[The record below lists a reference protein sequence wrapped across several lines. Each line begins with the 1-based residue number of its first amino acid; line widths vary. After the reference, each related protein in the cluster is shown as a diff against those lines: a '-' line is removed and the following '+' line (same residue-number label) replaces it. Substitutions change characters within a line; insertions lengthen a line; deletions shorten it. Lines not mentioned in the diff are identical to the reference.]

1 VTTSPRL
8 VRTATALIA
17 TLALAGCATG
27 TTVTVEDPWVRS
39 NPNGMGAVY
48 MVLTMPEADEL
59 VAASVDP
66 SIAGTVEV
74 HEVIREDGMMRMRE
88 VAGIPFPGGEPVAL
102 EPGGYHIMLM
112 DMPAVLDAGTDVD
125 VTLSFASGEE
135 LTVTATVRASTME
148 DEMEMDHG
156 DMGEGGMDH
165 SDG

>member
-1 VTTSPRL
+1 MTTPL
-8 VRTATALIA
+8 RTITALAA
-17 TLALAGCATG
+17 TLALSACATG
-27 TTVTVEDPWVRS
+27 TTVSVEDPWVRS

-74 HEVIREDGMMRMRE
+74 HEVIMQDGMMRMQE
-88 VAGIPFPGGEPVAL
+88 VAGIPLPAGEPVTL
-102 EPGGYHIMLM
+102 EPGGYHLMLL
-112 DMPAVLDAGTDVD
+112 DMPAMLDAGTDVD
-125 VTLSFASGEE
+125 VTLRFASGDEF
-135 LTVTATVRASTME
+135 TITAPVRLSTME

-156 DMGEGGMDH
+156 DMGEAGMDH